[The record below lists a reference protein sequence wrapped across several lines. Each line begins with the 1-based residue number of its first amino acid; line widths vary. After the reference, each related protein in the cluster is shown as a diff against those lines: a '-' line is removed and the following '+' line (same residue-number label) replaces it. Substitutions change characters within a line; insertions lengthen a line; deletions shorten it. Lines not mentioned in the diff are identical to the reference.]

1 MDWQACP
8 SAISSGATDWKRQ
21 WLATQNAHLALQI
34 PGVMLLKM
42 LM

>member
-1 MDWQACP
+1 LEAVMVGHA
-8 SAISSGATDWKRQ
+8 A
-21 WLATQNAHLALQI
+21 AHLALQI